1 MNELKKNLLI
11 WIRANSNGQV
21 KIENLKDFEV
31 VATDEAN
38 EKAITIK
45 VGKNDVLSLRNGENE
60 FEIWFE
66 VEAALDVAFYPD
78 KFKFNGFE
86 LPVEDESGNPVP
98 FETTIFRVKAR
109 NERYINLLKN

>member
-1 MNELKKNLLI
+1 MNELKKNFVI

-31 VATDEAN
+31 VATDEEN
-38 EKAITIK
+38 KKAITIK
-45 VGKNDVLSLRNGENE
+45 IGKNNVLSLKHGENE

-66 VEAALDVAFYPD
+66 VEDALDVAFYPD
-78 KFKFNGFE
+78 KFEFNGFE

-98 FETTIFRVKAR
+98 FETTILRVKAR
-109 NERYINLLKN
+109 NEKYINLLKN